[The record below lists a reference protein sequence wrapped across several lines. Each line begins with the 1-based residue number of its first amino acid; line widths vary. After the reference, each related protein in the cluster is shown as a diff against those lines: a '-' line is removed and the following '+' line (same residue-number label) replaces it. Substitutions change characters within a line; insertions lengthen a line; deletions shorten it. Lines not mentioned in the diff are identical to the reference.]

1 MENHVQISFEK
12 LFIPLIEINTCVCD
26 LVYNNKKYRF
36 AYPLKAPLDIYL
48 SPKFQNDTQLMTL
61 TVMIIVGNKYKKI
74 CRGDIHLYKKYFLGD
89 KTSIEKW
96 LYLTLFQT
104 QLESMG
110 HNTDI
115 IKAELNKGKIYMN
128 LNILDPVELKKNI
141 LIKDPITANKTERY
155 RSIVENSNAFLKKIK
170 SKKTDEIMEDL
181 YEDLDEY
188 AKMGEFDDG
197 LSDLSISIIDLNEEG
212 RDGIDIAE
220 LANGEYLQELNN
232 LIKEDAANILPKD
245 SEDLIKMNED
255 LYQQYILLK
264 TQYNETLSSMNKETE
279 EMRIKAKDFY
289 EKYKIMKA
297 EIYKRRKALKEK
309 KKELK
314 EEIANNSETNK
325 KVLEGVKGYH
335 NDLDF
340 LKTKLNLKK
349 QVDEENLGKNED
361 IEQLSSIVNKLSS
374 LGINIYNV
382 CNLSE
387 KEKQQLKTL
396 LGVEDKQVE
405 QKEEVK
411 NELKEEDDVELG
423 NTIISYIENDVNTLY
438 SNKKIKIVKIDQ
450 LDATHYSFE
459 DETGSIELQIELK
472 IKNDSLIC
480 SDGTP
485 FIDWLK
491 ANFGL

>member
-1 MENHVQISFEK
+1 MENHIQITFEK
-12 LFIPLIEINTCVCD
+12 LFIPLIEISTCVCD

-36 AYPLKAPLDIYL
+36 NYPLKSPIDIYL

-74 CRGDIHLYKKYFLGD
+74 CRGEIHLYKKYFLGD
-89 KTSIEKW
+89 KTSIDKW

-115 IKAELNKGKIYMN
+115 IKAELNKGKIYMSI
-128 LNILDPVELKKNI
+128 NILDPVELKKNI
-141 LIKDPITANKTERY
+141 LIKDPITANKTERF

-212 RDGIDIAE
+212 RDEIDIAE
-220 LANGEYLQELNN
+220 LANGDYLKELND
-232 LIKEDAANILPKD
+232 LIKENAENILPKD
-245 SEDLIKMNED
+245 SDTLIKMNDE
-255 LYQQYILLK
+255 LYQRYIELK
-264 TQYNETLSSMNKETE
+264 TQYNETLGEINKETE
-279 EMRIKAKDFY
+279 EMRIKAREFY
-289 EKYKIMKA
+289 EKYKVMKA

-325 KVLEGVKGYH
+325 KVLEGVKEYH

-340 LKTKLNLKK
+340 LKGKLNLKK
-349 QVDEENLGKNED
+349 EDEENIGKNED
-361 IEQLSSIVNKLSS
+361 IEQLSSIVSKLSS
-374 LGINIYNV
+374 LGIDVFSV
-382 CNLSE
+382 CNLSNSE
-387 KEKQQLKTL
+387 KEKLNKLIGVEENPVEKKEEEL
-396 LGVEDKQVE
+396 LG
-405 QKEEVK
+405 
-411 NELKEEDDVELG
+411 LG
-423 NTIISYIENDVNTLY
+423 NQIIMLIENDVNSMY
-438 SNKKIKIVKIDQ
+438 SSGMIKGIKIDQ
-450 LDATHYSFE
+450 IDETTYSFQE
-459 DETGSIELQIELK
+459 ENGTNMNTISLK
-472 IKNDSLIC
+472 VNKNKLYC
-480 SDGTP
+480 ADGTH
-485 FIDWLK
+485 FIVWLK
-491 ANFGL
+491 QKFGY

>member
-1 MENHVQISFEK
+1 
-12 LFIPLIEINTCVCD
+12 
-26 LVYNNKKYRF
+26 
-36 AYPLKAPLDIYL
+36 
-48 SPKFQNDTQLMTL
+48 
-61 TVMIIVGNKYKKI
+61 
-74 CRGDIHLYKKYFLGD
+74 
-89 KTSIEKW
+89 
-96 LYLTLFQT
+96 
-104 QLESMG
+104 
-110 HNTDI
+110 
-115 IKAELNKGKIYMN
+115 
-128 LNILDPVELKKNI
+128 
-141 LIKDPITANKTERY
+141 
-155 RSIVENSNAFLKKIK
+155 
-170 SKKTDEIMEDL
+170 MEDL

-245 SEDLIKMNED
+245 SEDFIKMNED

>member
-1 MENHVQISFEK
+1 MENHIQISFEK

-36 AYPLKAPLDIYL
+36 NYPLKAPLDIYL

-74 CRGDIHLYKKYFLGD
+74 CRGEIHLYKKYFLGD
-89 KTSIEKW
+89 KTSIDKW

-128 LNILDPVELKKNI
+128 INILDPVELKKNI
-141 LIKDPITANKTERY
+141 LIKDPITANKTERF

-170 SKKTDEIMEDL
+170 SKKPDEIMEDL

-220 LANGEYLQELNN
+220 LANGDYLQELNE
-232 LIKEDAANILPKD
+232 LIKEDAENILPKD
-245 SEDLIKMNED
+245 ADALIKMNDD
-255 LYQQYILLK
+255 LYQRYIELK
-264 TQYNETLSSMNKETE
+264 TQYNETLGAINKETE
-279 EMRIKAKDFY
+279 EMRIKAKEFY
-289 EKYKIMKA
+289 EKYKVMKA

-325 KVLEGVKGYH
+325 TVLEGVKGYH

-340 LKTKLNLKK
+340 LKTKLNMK

-361 IEQLSSIVNKLSS
+361 IEQLTSIVQKISS
-374 LGINIYNV
+374 LGIDVFNV
-382 CNLSE
+382 CSLSDSE
-387 KEKQQLKTL
+387 KEKLNHL
-396 LGVEDKQVE
+396 LG
-405 QKEEVK
+405 KEEKPVENK
-411 NELKEEDDVELG
+411 AEVKEEEDIVELG
-423 NTIISYIENDVNTLY
+423 NKIISLIENDVNALY
-438 SNKKIKIVKIDQ
+438 SN
-450 LDATHYSFE
+450 
-459 DETGSIELQIELK
+459 
-472 IKNDSLIC
+472 
-480 SDGTP
+480 
-485 FIDWLK
+485 
-491 ANFGL
+491 